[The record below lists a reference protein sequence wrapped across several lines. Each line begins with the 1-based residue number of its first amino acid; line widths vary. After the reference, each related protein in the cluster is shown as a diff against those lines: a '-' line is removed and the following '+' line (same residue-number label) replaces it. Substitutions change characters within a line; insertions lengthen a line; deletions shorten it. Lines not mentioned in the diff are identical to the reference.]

1 MLLQLVSLYLTADSL
16 RQPLSEYYD
25 SGVLVRSG
33 VALYVIL
40 DLLFECIGRFCSL
53 NENNTRLYH
62 LTSYLVGLC
71 GYAALKNVGKLHDNA
86 FDLKGTDAVSGRFE
100 AVLSEIETIS
110 QNSGIKAE
118 YMEIMLK
125 SLGIC
130 YLTQFSSDI
139 CTDFGQTSLASKIE
153 LCGKLTL
160 SALSIP
166 LLISIVETINKMM

>member
-1 MLLQLVSLYLTADSL
+1 MISCVIVIVVKQYK
-16 RQPLSEYYD
+16 PEY
-25 SGVLVRSG
+25 
-33 VALYVIL
+33 ALISTIAAGCVIL
-40 DLLFECIGRFCSL
+40 I
-53 NENNTRLYH
+53 
-62 LTSYLVGLC
+62 
-71 GYAALKNVGKLHDNA
+71 
-86 FDLKGTDAVSGRFE
+86 AVSGRFE
-100 AVLSEIETIS
+100 AVLSEIKTIS